1 MPLGSQQVRTVSCR
15 NAEACGSRG
24 SAKSPGCCFSPYTR
38 TWLDESFSLDQTK
51 EHLRLYDLGFHFL
64 EMSSHVDFK
73 RSNTERLSS
82 RLHDYWAGRTLS
94 DIPSTAEEHGSH
106 TADYWDGDQA
116 GKNAKVFLA
125 ADYTGAGESSYSP
138 GSNVHSYWNGL
149 STDKDLTDVYLKKR
163 RNTTA
168 FLQGLA
174 TGCNG
179 PSALVLGE
187 LASTICWQLK
197 AGEGDPTATL
207 VWLGS
212 QILSQIAVKL
222 SIKSKDAIQKAFA
235 TTYRCLL
242 ARVPGT
248 GAHVHTEPLCW
259 VPTVY
264 AQCTEDLAGRANAL
278 SLSRELG
285 ERFMNRSAVFRG
297 FQAPQELVHV
307 RSFKRGG
314 RASSFTFT

>member
-1 MPLGSQQVRTVSCR
+1 
-15 NAEACGSRG
+15 
-24 SAKSPGCCFSPYTR
+24 
-38 TWLDESFSLDQTK
+38 
-51 EHLRLYDLGFHFL
+51 
-64 EMSSHVDFK
+64 MSSHVDFK

-278 SLSRELG
+278 SLSLVEAATVWASATMGTVTKETVANAISRIVLELPNFLSG
-285 ERFMNRSAVFRG
+285 LVGGDCSGGKGLGASSASGSFIMFIRTLDLQDSQRPDAYCAGLLVRPRVVQHVGSRSA
-297 FQAPQELVHV
+297 P
-307 RSFKRGG
+307 
-314 RASSFTFT
+314 SSR